1 MIVFVEL
8 LLVIVFLLNIIEQ
21 SYAFQLSPSSP
32 PFSTKLKNEN
42 NNYNN
47 NGDDEDVLPPPFS
60 SSSLS
65 SDRRIINKNLDS
77 FPPSRIRLNGV
88 DHYIRDTGDPP
99 SIPKEEDHD
108 STDPTNNT
116 NNQQQSRR
124 PRPPVMLFLHGLAGS
139 TDSWEDIAP
148 ILYEQGG
155 IRAIAIDRVGF
166 GRTER
171 PVPMKIL
178 DPSSSWRGKK
188 QIPFPFPVPPAV
200 VPSFLNP
207 ESIAS
212 LIEALPAPP
221 PPPFLPKDIT
231 DFLPLNTA
239 FATAIRRP
247 SLLVPNVPW
256 STTTTSTTSRMPSS
270 SSTENNNNNKYNNMN
285 PYSSEFA
292 VAVIGSLLNN
302 NAVFSSSSSTTT
314 STSTSTNTTGHT
326 TAALAPSAPRKLYI
340 VGHSAG
346 GPIALRAFLAALDDY
361 YDDHDNHTDPT
372 NITANRKSIIPA
384 GVALIAPAVLDPK
397 EEDPGIYDYED
408 DSTNHDQNN
417 AGADADARK
426 NDTTNKNDDTSSN
439 AALRLSV
446 LKAVLALPDV
456 FGVPIVRRIYD
467 GRNITEALLNQTYSI
482 PTTTT
487 TTTTTMML
495 ANETKAKKVGLS
507 TERVAY
513 LANKYKS
520 PVDEFPNEWDIG
532 LLNVYRADLFDD
544 DNNEDDNN
552 NNNNKVRPRRRQQ
565 HRRSPRRLRGRELL
579 NTVRDKMY
587 TVITAI
593 VSSSSTAG
601 EVAVIPSICVISG
614 DGDRVIPTKASKKV
628 AEILSVSSSSSSCT
642 ETKNTTTNRTT
653 YVEIEGT
660 GHLPMDEKPQQMAQ
674 VLLDW
679 IIGSS

>member
-1 MIVFVEL
+1 MGT
-8 LLVIVFLLNIIEQ
+8 Q
-21 SYAFQLSPSSP
+21 S
-32 PFSTKLKNEN
+32 
-42 NNYNN
+42 
-47 NGDDEDVLPPPFS
+47 
-60 SSSLS
+60 
-65 SDRRIINKNLDS
+65 
-77 FPPSRIRLNGV
+77 
-88 DHYIRDTGDPP
+88 
-99 SIPKEEDHD
+99 
-108 STDPTNNT
+108 
-116 NNQQQSRR
+116 
-124 PRPPVMLFLHGLAGS
+124 
-139 TDSWEDIAP
+139 
-148 ILYEQGG
+148 
-155 IRAIAIDRVGF
+155 
-166 GRTER
+166 
-171 PVPMKIL
+171 
-178 DPSSSWRGKK
+178 
-188 QIPFPFPVPPAV
+188 
-200 VPSFLNP
+200 
-207 ESIAS
+207 
-212 LIEALPAPP
+212 
-221 PPPFLPKDIT
+221 
-231 DFLPLNTA
+231 
-239 FATAIRRP
+239 
-247 SLLVPNVPW
+247 
-256 STTTTSTTSRMPSS
+256 
-270 SSTENNNNNKYNNMN
+270 NNNNKYNNMN

-314 STSTSTNTTGHT
+314 STSTSTTSTNTTGHT

-361 YDDHDNHTDPT
+361 YDHDNHTDPT
-372 NITANRKSIIPA
+372 NTTANRKSIIPA

-417 AGADADARK
+417 VGADADARK
-426 NDTTNKNDDTSSN
+426 NDTTNKNDDTGSS

-467 GRNITEALLNQTYSI
+467 GRSITEALLNQTYSI

-487 TTTTTMML
+487 TTTTMML
-495 ANETKAKKVGLS
+495 ANETNAKKVGLS

-544 DNNEDDNN
+544 NNNEDDNN
-552 NNNNKVRPRRRQQ
+552 NNNNKVRPRRRQRQ
-565 HRRSPRRLRGRELL
+565 QQRHRRLRGRELL
-579 NTVRDKMY
+579 NTVRDMMN
-587 TVITAI
+587 TVITTI

-642 ETKNTTTNRTT
+642 
-653 YVEIEGT
+653 
-660 GHLPMDEKPQQMAQ
+660 
-674 VLLDW
+674 
-679 IIGSS
+679 